1 MRSFELAPWI
11 LAAAIPLTLTVER
24 LDATDPARQAGNV
37 VAHMTSSSDDEH
49 RLTFELANGQELTI
63 RLVDGHFWVGDSELG
78 TVSPRGRLH
87 AAWRSVVREATGV
100 ESGEALTLVQRL
112 EIEGLDGR
120 EASILHQ
127 VLDAVRQ
134 LGRTEPLV
142 ALNPALA
149 GSQEQAP
156 GRIPPVPQV
165 PQVPGVDPVIVDIN
179 VDDLLAGRQV
189 YTRDHVVPEGTVVD
203 GKITMLSG
211 DLTVRGRVRGDVMAL
226 DGDVILA
233 RGGVVEGDVQL
244 LDGEL
249 QLDGGRLLGEVRQ
262 LRGPL
267 PEQLLQPGASV
278 FERTEFPTPPR
289 TSIISGLTT
298 GAMNLLAT
306 FIGLMFVG
314 IGIMFFAPRQLEAVA
329 DTAWHSFGRSFLA
342 GLFAQPL
349 LIPLLA
355 LLVGGLTVTIVG
367 ILLVP
372 FAITAF
378 AAALFVSVTAGY
390 IAIAR
395 TVGEI
400 YVRRRIAQGLSIQ
413 GWLTY
418 RYLIFGLIGV
428 LAIWIPPV
436 LFGWVPVAGTLMTI
450 IAALLTWILA
460 TAGFGAMLLSRGG
473 VRGTVVRRIDRALE
487 DRDLWE
493 PSFIAEPRRSGRAR
507 S

>member
-1 MRSFELAPWI
+1 MRRIELAPWV
-11 LAAAIPLTLTVER
+11 LVAAIPLTLTVAR
-24 LDATDPARQAGNV
+24 LDATDVTRQAGKV
-37 VAHMTSSSDDEH
+37 VAHMTSSSDDEQ
-49 RLTFELANGQELTI
+49 RLTFELANGQKLTI
-63 RLVDGHFWVGDSELG
+63 RLAEGHFWVGDRELG
-78 TVSPRGRLH
+78 AVSPRGRLH
-87 AAWRSVVREATGV
+87 AAWRSLMRAAAGA
-100 ESGEALTLVQRL
+100 ESAEALELVQRL
-112 EIEGLDGR
+112 DVAGLDGH
-120 EASILHQ
+120 EASILHRVQ
-127 VLDAVRQ
+127 DAVRQ
-134 LGRTEPLV
+134 LGRADPLV
-142 ALNPALA
+142 APNPVLA
-149 GSQEQAP
+149 GSQEQTP

-165 PQVPGVDPVIVDIN
+165 PGIDPVIVDVH

-189 YTRDHVVPEGTVVD
+189 YTRDHEIPAGTVVD

-233 RGGVVEGDVQL
+233 RGGVVDGDVHL

-249 QLDGGRLLGEVRQ
+249 HLDGGRLLGEVRQ

-267 PEQLLQPGASV
+267 PEQLLRPGAAV
-278 FERTEFPTPPR
+278 FEATEFPAPPR
-289 TSIISGLTT
+289 TSIIGVVTT

-306 FIGLMFVG
+306 FVGLMFVG

-349 LIPLLA
+349 LVPLLA

-372 FAITAF
+372 FAIAAF
-378 AAALFVSVTAGY
+378 AAVLFISVTAGY

-400 YVRRRIAQGLSIQ
+400 YVRRRIAKGLNIE

-418 RYLIFGLIGV
+418 RYLLFGLMGV

-436 LFGWVPVAGTLMTI
+436 LFGWVPIAGTVMVI

-460 TAGFGAMLLSRGG
+460 TAGLGAMLLSRGG

-493 PSFIAEPRRSGRAR
+493 PSYIAEPRRSGRAR